1 MANIKKKQT
10 RTVLKRSAAVA
21 VSGKLSKK
29 ARVVYNLL
37 LDRTRRAIK
46 YDSTQ
51 SEFKAPVNEILSNAQ
66 IDNDSWS
73 YAKNILKSIQSAYL
87 EKDTLGVDGS
97 GEWFMENLIVSSS
110 IKDGMMKWGMSPN
123 MLRLIRDT
131 RNPEEHIHPYVLVD
145 LVIQTNFDKHGLTL
159 YELGLHWLPRKA
171 SKSRSGW
178 LDLDTIRDL
187 FNVNYPIY
195 GKLNQEVLQKAIASV
210 NDIANGSP
218 FTVELD
224 TKKVGKAICYVQF
237 TLERRQII
245 EDGIID
251 IENPQEVIEGILL
264 SAGLHPK
271 TIEDL
276 LQKMEESGK
285 LSTFERKTI
294 EISGRYLNKKGDEKV
309 KLITAAL
316 NSELA
321 QISLPFSTQEKATPH
336 ILPNEQQ
343 LDWSAKKCF
352 ADKGEECKF
361 RQTGYAATSS
371 CSRCFEIFKRL
382 IPGSQD

>member
-51 SEFKAPVNEILSNAQ
+51 SEFKAPVNEILALAQ

-73 YAKNILKSIQSAYL
+73 YAKNLLKSIQSAYL

-123 MLRLIRDT
+123 MLRLVRDT
-131 RNPEEHIHPYVLVD
+131 KNPEEHIHPYVLVD

-171 SKSRSGW
+171 PKSRSGW
-178 LDLDTIRDL
+178 LDLDTVRDL

-195 GKLNQEVLQKAIASV
+195 GKLNQEVLQKAIISV

-218 FTVELD
+218 FTVKLD
-224 TKKVGKAICYVQF
+224 TKKVGKAISYVQF
-237 TLERRQII
+237 ILERRQII

-251 IENPQEVIEGILL
+251 IENPKEVIEGLLL
-264 SAGLHPK
+264 SAGLHFK

-276 LQKMEESGK
+276 LRKMEETGK
-285 LSTFERKTI
+285 LSAFEKKTI
-294 EISGRYLNKKGDEKV
+294 NIINRYLKKKGDEKV
-309 KLITAAL
+309 KLITASL

-321 QISLPFSTQEKATPH
+321 QIGLPFAAQEKATPH
-336 ILPNEQQ
+336 VFPDEQQ
-343 LDWSAKKCF
+343 LELSAQKCF
-352 ADKGEECKF
+352 ADNGKDCKF
-361 RQTGYAATSS
+361 REAGYSS
-371 CSRCFEIFKRL
+371 NSLCSKCFDLFKL
-382 IPGSQD
+382 PVPGSNQ